1 MSVAMRLLEQQLV
14 SVVLSFLLADVI
26 QYLNLV
32 PAVLRLRLVS
42 RPVVPEP
49 YACVPACP
57 RPGLLLLCIICLL
70 PHVIQTQMTQ
80 KPILWAEVRACVKR
94 S

>member
-1 MSVAMRLLEQQLV
+1 VSVAMRLLEQQLV

-49 YACVPACP
+49 YACVPARP

-70 PHVIQTQMTQ
+70 PHVV
-80 KPILWAEVRACVKR
+80 KPK
-94 S
+94 

>member
-1 MSVAMRLLEQQLV
+1 VSVALRFLEQQLL

-32 PAVLRLRLVS
+32 PAVLRLLLGS

-49 YACVPACP
+49 YACVSACP
-57 RPGLLLLCIICLL
+57 SPGLLLLCIVCLL
-70 PHVIQTQMTQ
+70 PQVIQTQMTQ
-80 KPILWAEVRACVKR
+80 KPILRAEVRACVKR